1 MSCYIEPEAA
11 GWLLEAE
18 ACGAVIRE
26 LDRLIA
32 KFQRKI
38 DREMEVR
45 KKDLEAALGYGSEEE
60 IRDAYGWGS
69 ISEKQFERYIDLLR
83 AGEDAL
89 EHHPPTRTERALSI
103 LRHIRKALDRD
114 RQEWEISA
122 MTPEQWAKEYR
133 RRMDANQAWKEKL
146 RQIKASLTADSKPE

>member
-1 MSCYIEPEAA
+1 MSCYTEPEAA
-11 GWLLEAE
+11 GCLLEAE
-18 ACGAVIRE
+18 ACVTVIKE

-32 KFQRKI
+32 KFQRKS
-38 DREMEVR
+38 DRERDVR
-45 KKDLEAALGYGSEEE
+45 KKDLEAALGYGSEDE

-69 ISEKQFERYIDLLR
+69 ISEKQFEHYIDLLR

-103 LRHIRKALDRD
+103 LCHIRKALDRD

-133 RRMDANQAWKEKL
+133 RRMDANHAWKEKL
-146 RQIKASLTADSKPE
+146 RQLKDSLTAGAEQK